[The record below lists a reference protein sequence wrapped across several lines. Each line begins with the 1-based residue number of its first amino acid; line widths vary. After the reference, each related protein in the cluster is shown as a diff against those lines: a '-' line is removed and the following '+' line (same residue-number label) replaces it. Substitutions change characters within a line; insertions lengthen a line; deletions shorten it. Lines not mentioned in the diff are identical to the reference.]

1 MNMNQ
6 PEKPQR
12 AGSLFSFSAFH
23 FLDDGFAD
31 SIYLLLPFIAAELH
45 LSFSEVGL
53 LKGVFSG
60 AMSLFQLPMSLLGE
74 KVGEL
79 TVIAGGNF
87 GLTGGFLLLSL
98 AYSFPAI
105 LFCLIFSK
113 ATAGGQHALG
123 SSILSKVFESSG
135 RRAAMGTYNFAGD
148 IGKVCIP
155 FLVATAINLWG
166 WRQGIFVLSI
176 AGMAAG
182 GVLWTLAAKISTAPP
197 LPETIAKSV
206 QKDSRWGIKNWKIFS
221 ALLTIG
227 ILDLSVRNVLLT
239 FLPFLLLMK
248 GIPESKFGYA
258 LTLLFAG
265 GAGGK
270 FVCGILAERFG
281 IISMVISTEALTA
294 VGILAL
300 LWTSPTL
307 MLILLP
313 LVGIVLNGTSSVL
326 YATVAEIISPGGRSR
341 GYGMYYA
348 ITQSFGAISPMIYG
362 LVADSLGL
370 SFTLIATTL
379 MALVTIPL
387 SKFLVIKPKK
397 L

>member
-1 MNMNQ
+1 MDSAENG
-6 PEKPQR
+6 QR
-12 AGSLFSFSAFH
+12 ARSLFSFSAFH

-31 SIYLLLPFIAAELH
+31 CIYLLLPFMATELH

-74 KVGEL
+74 KVGGL
-79 TVIAGGNF
+79 FVVAAGSV
-87 GLTGGFLLLSL
+87 GLTGGFLFLSM

-105 LFCLIFSK
+105 FFCLIFAK

-123 SSILSKVFESSG
+123 SSAISKVFESSG

-155 FLVATAINLWG
+155 FLVAMAINLWG
-166 WRQGIFVLSI
+166 WRQGIFILSI
-176 AGMAAG
+176 AGMAASAL
-182 GVLWTLAAKISTAPP
+182 LWILISKKRTNPP
-197 LPETIAKSV
+197 LPTTRAKPAQDS
-206 QKDSRWGIKNWKIFS
+206 SRWGIGNLKSFS

-248 GIPESKFGYA
+248 GIPATQLGYA

-265 GAGGK
+265 GAAGK

-281 IISMVISTEALTA
+281 IVPMVVGTEALTA
-294 VGILAL
+294 AGIFAL
-300 LWTSPTL
+300 LWTSPTI
-307 MLILLP
+307 MWTLLP

-341 GYGMYYA
+341 GYGLYYA
-348 ITQSFGAISPMIYG
+348 ITQSFGALSPIIYG
-362 LVADSLGL
+362 LVTDSLGL
-370 SFTLIATTL
+370 SLTLITTAL
-379 MALVTIPL
+379 MALVTLPL
-387 SKFLVIKPKK
+387 SKFLVTERKK